1 MEADARGEAFTCL
14 HYAATCGPRCA
25 RLGSPNLGPTLFCTI
40 RSHGINVQP
49 SQRELACGPWPRPAD
64 RASFV

>member
-25 RLGSPNLGPTLFCTI
+25 RLGSPNFGPTLFCTI
-40 RSHGINVQP
+40 RTHGINVQP
-49 SQRELACGPWPRPAD
+49 PNENLPAAHGPDRPIELLL
-64 RASFV
+64 